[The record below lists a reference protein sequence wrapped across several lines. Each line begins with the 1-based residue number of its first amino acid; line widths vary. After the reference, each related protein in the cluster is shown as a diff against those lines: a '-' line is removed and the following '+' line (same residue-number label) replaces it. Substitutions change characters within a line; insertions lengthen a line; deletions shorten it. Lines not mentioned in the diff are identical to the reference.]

1 MGLSDIRMRDALL
14 RAAGASDVFTNALQI
29 GSNAWDE
36 NTALVNEA
44 TKRYATTQSQLTM
57 MQNAYQNL
65 KVAIGDAYTPAL
77 QKAYSVGT
85 QVLNAVSQFVKQNP
99 ALVNAITAF
108 VGVIGAVTIA
118 LTAYTAVVKIA
129 NAVTAAFATVSSV
142 ALGPIFAVTAA
153 VGRRYCRYSCTR
165 HRRRQ

>member
-1 MGLSDIRMRDALL
+1 MSASEFAAAFEEDAAGAIIQFIQGLGNMESEGRSAIAVLDDMGLSDIRMRDALL

-57 MQNAYQNL
+57 MQNAYKNL

-77 QKAYSVGT
+77 QKAT
-85 QVLNAVSQFVKQNP
+85 PWAP
-99 ALVNAITAF
+99 R
-108 VGVIGAVTIA
+108 
-118 LTAYTAVVKIA
+118 
-129 NAVTAAFATVSSV
+129 SSMRFPSSSNRIRPWSTPSPPLWV
-142 ALGPIFAVTAA
+142 CWAP
-153 VGRRYCRYSCTR
+153 
-165 HRRRQ
+165 